1 MKRKVFAVLCAVLML
16 CVLTVS
22 VFADTLTGS
31 VSVTM
36 SYRGEVVSGGTMTI
50 YRVAKAGAEAYEYTG
65 DFEGCGIS
73 LDDITSA
80 KTAQELSDY
89 AVAMGIDGTVGAID
103 ENGCLCFEDLEY
115 GLYLMVQEEAAE
127 GYTPVTP
134 FLVTVNAAEVD
145 ATPKLSVQPETPP
158 TTEPSTQPPES
169 TTPPDEK
176 LPQTGQ
182 MNWPVPVLAVAG
194 LLLFMFGWYLNRSG
208 RKEC

>member
-1 MKRKVFAVLCAVLML
+1 MKRKAFAVLFAVLLL
-16 CVLTVS
+16 CALSVS

-36 SYRGEVVSGGTMTI
+36 SYRGECVPGGTMTL
-50 YRVAKAGAEAYEYTG
+50 YMVAKPGEDAYEYAG
-65 DFEGCGIS
+65 DFVGCGVSLADIS
-73 LDDITSA
+73 SGT
-80 KTAQELSDY
+80 TAQELADY
-89 AVAMGIDGTVGAID
+89 AVAMGIDGAVAAID
-103 ENGCLCFEDLEY
+103 EQGSLTFEDLEY

-127 GYTPVTP
+127 GFTPVTP

-145 ATPKLSVQPETPP
+145 ATPKLTIRPATQP
-158 TTEPSTQPPES
+158 TTEPDTQPPES
-169 TTPPDEK
+169 TVPPGEN

-182 MNWPVPVLAVAG
+182 MNWPVPVLAVGG